1 MIALS
6 YGFVN
11 RENKKFSQKKKS
23 PFYGNVEPQSLLR
36 RAVLLV
42 YSDEEKPFYAPVQN
56 LRFGDKQ
63 SAKKEMRYTAS
74 LF

>member
-1 MIALS
+1 MDLS
-6 YGFVN
+6 IGKI
-11 RENKKFSQKKKS
+11 KKFSQKKKS
-23 PFYGNVEPQSLLR
+23 PFYGNVEPQSLRR

-42 YSDEEKPFYAPVQN
+42 YSDEEKPFCAPTQN